1 MSTSTLL
8 LIGALVFVIFI
19 DFIIKKR
26 KKNNLA
32 IEIKVDQNPNS
43 SFERNT
49 IIGMLLI
56 NVFLALGLLNA
67 DYLDS
72 KWNSFYLD
80 LTASKIVEEEES
92 FEKFRM
98 NFYESKDI
106 GKLNALIE
114 KDPGFAEYYR
124 LRGDYYHI
132 ITKEPKKAIVDYSQA
147 LNLGTVD
154 SAGVYYNRIYV
165 RFDLDDENG
174 ARNEWG
180 KAFDIYQEKLLKD
193 SLNPLLLYQFGKV
206 FRNIDDFRK
215 NFSNKATDRVRY
227 YSAYMETF
235 SLLKKALENTDT
247 DLMIINNYLGEEFS
261 AFDLSRVKLKN
272 LIYLRMMQNYNINV
286 NASGHYP
293 ENYNYRRSINK
304 DYDYVDNSELCEI
317 LRRAG
322 EEGYSGPI
330 DVYKFINKVCN

>member
-1 MSTSTLL
+1 MSTSTII

-26 KKNNLA
+26 KKKNLA

-49 IIGMLLI
+49 IMGMFLI
-56 NVFLALGLLNA
+56 NVFLLLGLLNA

-80 LTASKIVEEEES
+80 LTSSKIVEEEES
-92 FEKFRM
+92 FENFRM
-98 NFYESKDI
+98 NFYKSKDI

-124 LRGDYYHI
+124 LRGDYYNVI
-132 ITKEPKKAIVDYSQA
+132 KNDPKKAIVDYSQA

-165 RFDLDDENG
+165 RIDLDDEDG
-174 ARNEWG
+174 ARVEWA
-180 KAFDIYQEKLLKD
+180 KAFDIYEKKLLKD
-193 SLNPLLLYQFGKV
+193 SLNPLLLFKFGEVYRIADNFRYWRPISSYQQI
-206 FRNIDDFRK
+206 RN
-215 NFSNKATDRVRY
+215 
-227 YSAYMETF
+227 YSTYMKTF

-272 LIYLRMMQNYNINV
+272 LIYFRMMSNYYINV
-286 NASGHYP
+286 NSDGSRP
-293 ENYNYRRSINK
+293 YNGLNSRFVY
-304 DYDYVDNSELCEI
+304 NSELCRI
-317 LRRAG
+317 LRIAA

-330 DVYKFINKVCN
+330 DVYDFIKKICN